1 MSVLFTAWL
10 ALAQAVAA
18 PASPAPASPAPAA
31 SGLARRQTLTLQ
43 ELVVDWHL
51 VDTDGDGAAELLTI
65 DRAGRVSLRRAGP
78 KGTFPEAAGGGFA
91 LPHPERTLLALSP
104 AGAGLELVIVD
115 PDGARRHTLNGPD
128 WERETALAPGAQNRL
143 RVGRPTFA
151 PLVQDANGDGRFDLV
166 VPDAHGADLWLATA
180 TEGGGE
186 ELRRAARVPLRAS
199 HSASA
204 GAELLSDVL
213 SEELVVPRL
222 STEDVNGDGRADLV
236 VVEGARH
243 AWHLQAADGSFPVK
257 PTVEVDLA
265 IFRDTTP
272 EASVAPGHTL
282 VLGDD
287 ANLSSSDLND
297 DGIPDYVVAHR
308 RKVWVFLGGAGG
320 PQFTEPATI
329 LKTAEDVTTMLLIDL
344 DQDDLPDLLI
354 VKLVVPS
361 IASLL
366 VGMVRSFDVE
376 ITALGY
382 RNEGGHG
389 FAKTPTD
396 RGTVVL
402 RLPPLLELLKRPEDV
417 LERLEEVGRKYRSA
431 ASGDFDGDGHEDVAL
446 LSEDGK
452 QLELWRAPADAE
464 EEQGNENVAWVR
476 NLLFAQDDPIFDL
489 DRVIELIGSYA
500 EQRTRRLTGDRAPDA
515 TLAIAE
521 GTLPLVAAL
530 PADVDGDGRVELV
543 LGYGGVDGRV
553 VLEVVELR

>member
-1 MSVLFTAWL
+1 VSAAATCL
-10 ALAQAVAA
+10 ALAQAAA
-18 PASPAPASPAPAA
+18 GAEAPP
-31 SGLARRQTLTLQ
+31 GLARRQTL
-43 ELVVDWHL
+43 ELKELIADWHL
-51 VDTDGDGAAELLTI
+51 VDADGDGAAELLTI
-65 DRAGRVSLRRAGP
+65 DRAGRVSVRRSGP
-78 KGTFPEAAGGGFA
+78 SGTFPEAPLGGFA
-91 LPHPERTLLALSP
+91 LPHPEHTLLALAP
-104 AGAGLELVIVD
+104 AGAGLELVLVD
-115 PDGARRHTLNGPD
+115 PDGARRRGLSGPD
-128 WERETALAPGAQNRL
+128 WERETPLAASAQNRL

-151 PLVQDANGDGRFDLV
+151 PLIQDANGDGRFDLV
-166 VPDAHGADLWLATA
+166 VPDARGADLWLAVA
-180 TEGGGE
+180 TEAGGE

-199 HSASA
+199 HSAYA
-204 GAELLSDVL
+204 DAELLSDVL
-213 SEELVVPRL
+213 TEELVVPRL
-222 STEDVNGDGRADLV
+222 DTEDVNGDGRADLV
-236 VVEGARH
+236 VVEGERQS
-243 AWHLQAADGSFPVK
+243 WHLQDQDGSFPIK

-287 ANLSSSDLND
+287 ASMSSSDLNA
-297 DGIPDYVVAHR
+297 DGIPDYVIAHR
-308 RKVWVFLGGAGG
+308 RKVWVFLGGAAG

-329 LKTAEDVTTMLLIDL
+329 LKTAEDVTTLLLLDL

-361 IASLL
+361 LASIL

-382 RNEGGHG
+382 RNEGGRS
-389 FAKTPTD
+389 FSKTPTD

-446 LSEDGK
+446 LSEDGSR
-452 QLELWRAPADAE
+452 LELWRAPADAPE
-464 EEQGNENVAWVR
+464 EVEGEGAAWIR
-476 NLLFAQDDPIFDL
+476 KLLFSQEDPIFDI
-489 DRVIELIGSYA
+489 DRVIDLIGGYA

-515 TLAIAE
+515 ALAIAK
-521 GTLPLVAAL
+521 GALPLVAAL

-543 LGYGGVDGRV
+543 LGYGGADGRT